1 MLIDAFAMDSLVLLA
16 VILAGGS
23 VSLLV
28 AALFLQVLH
37 RRLDGEANRVPVAP
51 FFAAVTT
58 IWALIF
64 GFVAAEVWQMNNRA
78 TEAALAERS
87 SIQRLAGIAA
97 EDALDLP
104 GMREAL
110 SEYVLAV
117 TADEWGADA
126 NATPHPRVD
135 AAVQTMRLSV
145 IDIARSDLPPALLS
159 KMIVDFDELQ
169 DAREL
174 RLAIGQRNLAELKWT
189 LVVVLA
195 VLSQFSIAFVHRD
208 RIRAGRSAIA
218 IFTLAACLGI
228 WLVALHASPYGGSV
242 SITPAQLADLF

>member
-1 MLIDAFAMDSLVLLA
+1 
-16 VILAGGS
+16 
-23 VSLLV
+23 
-28 AALFLQVLH
+28 
-37 RRLDGEANRVPVAP
+37 
-51 FFAAVTT
+51 
-58 IWALIF
+58 
-64 GFVAAEVWQMNNRA
+64 
-78 TEAALAERS
+78 
-87 SIQRLAGIAA
+87 
-97 EDALDLP
+97 
-104 GMREAL
+104 
-110 SEYVLAV
+110 
-117 TADEWGADA
+117 
-126 NATPHPRVD
+126 
-135 AAVQTMRLSV
+135 MRLSV